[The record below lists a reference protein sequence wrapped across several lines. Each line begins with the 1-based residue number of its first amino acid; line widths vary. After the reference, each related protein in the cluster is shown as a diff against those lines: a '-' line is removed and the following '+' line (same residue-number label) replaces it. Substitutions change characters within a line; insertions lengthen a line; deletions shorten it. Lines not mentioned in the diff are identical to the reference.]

1 MRLSAIVLVA
11 ISVFLAVESSS
22 YRSPIVKTWGKRE
35 PYDYRIHYQI
45 VNQTSS
51 YVPFSTTSRVVNF
64 PIYVSL
70 YFI

>member
-1 MRLSAIVLVA
+1 MRLSVIVLVVFG
-11 ISVFLAVESSS
+11 VFLAVESAS

-51 YVPFSTTSRVVNF
+51 YMPFATASRVVNF

-70 YFI
+70 D